1 MGSHRSSM
9 RTGKPV
15 TLDRTTADAH
25 TVARQGDNALE
36 RWPMPV
42 SVAGNTTTSPRRP
55 AKTGDVARQ
64 QRELHA
70 IREVAH
76 EDVILELDGRKHGP
90 VGTI

>member
-1 MGSHRSSM
+1 M

-25 TVARQGDNALE
+25 TVARQGDNAFE
-36 RWPMPV
+36 RWAMPV
-42 SVAGNTTTSPRRP
+42 SVAGNTTTSLRRP
-55 AKTGDVARQ
+55 AKAGDVTRQ

-76 EDVILELDGRKHGP
+76 EDVILELDDGKSRP
-90 VGTI
+90 AGTV